1 MTEPETESEL
11 FPDTHPGPLKQGR
24 LKYTFI
30 SKKKKYEVAN
40 CNADNVQNYVTS
52 FVELLKEMKN
62 SGKSLPKTFS
72 VTKYFK
78 DGKQAGAAHGLLL
91 ELLSEIKTNQ
101 KISVIEFGSSAI
113 KINPVYK
120 KTEEDKME
128 IEEIDNNEVVDICKI
143 GDDIDLE
150 NLKTQFKTNIAKQE
164 FKDRPYSD
172 DTKFVIFLSGG
183 HIKKHKDSKTATEF
197 VKSCNIPS
205 LLKDDIYTQEGVYEA
220 RSALHNMK
228 LDDMLSDSTTR
239 LIVTSIG
246 GKTCQTT
253 VFVKNKDGN
262 DWNIS
267 GDILEITMKKKGP
280 LEPSDRENLEQIF
293 SPPNPEETQV
303 MFMSTWGFVIRNAY
317 NQYPDKTN
325 KTVKKE
331 VYVTGGPCE
340 EGQKPEWKYE
350 TLDNWDIF
358 FDLLPR
364 DSFMKGVG
372 SELEQNPP
380 GGGGGKKTRHK
391 NRKNKKRK
399 TKRIRMKMKNS
410 KTKIRKKTSK
420 KYKRKT
426 KKRA

>member
-1 MTEPETESEL
+1 
-11 FPDTHPGPLKQGR
+11 
-24 LKYTFI
+24 
-30 SKKKKYEVAN
+30 
-40 CNADNVQNYVTS
+40 
-52 FVELLKEMKN
+52 
-62 SGKSLPKTFS
+62 
-72 VTKYFK
+72 
-78 DGKQAGAAHGLLL
+78 
-91 ELLSEIKTNQ
+91 
-101 KISVIEFGSSAI
+101 
-113 KINPVYK
+113 
-120 KTEEDKME
+120 
-128 IEEIDNNEVVDICKI
+128 
-143 GDDIDLE
+143 
-150 NLKTQFKTNIAKQE
+150 
-164 FKDRPYSD
+164 
-172 DTKFVIFLSGG
+172 
-183 HIKKHKDSKTATEF
+183 
-197 VKSCNIPS
+197 
-205 LLKDDIYTQEGVYEA
+205 
-220 RSALHNMK
+220 
-228 LDDMLSDSTTR
+228 
-239 LIVTSIG
+239 
-246 GKTCQTT
+246 
-253 VFVKNKDGN
+253 
-262 DWNIS
+262 
-267 GDILEITMKKKGP
+267 MKKKGP

-372 SELEQNPP
+372 SELVQKPP